1 MNLPM
6 NNQLPTNEKLKIM
19 ADTAKHLNDMIQK
32 RLNNRVEA
40 LNTLESSP
48 MDNLPDEVKKMREI
62 EAGKIRA
69 VMQEQKDLIEIV
81 KILFPDA

>member
-1 MNLPM
+1 
-6 NNQLPTNEKLKIM
+6 M

>member
-19 ADTAKHLNDMIQK
+19 ADTVKHLNDMIQK